1 MRKGCDGGEPGKKE
15 TGGGKIKTFLVATYA
30 VASQP
35 PECRPT
41 GMPCAR
47 AKSQKNSNQYVHA
60 FKRNNLFHSG
70 GGGGIRDRVKEEI
83 FYLI

>member
-15 TGGGKIKTFLVATYA
+15 TGGKKIKTFLVATYA

-41 GMPCAR
+41 GTPTAR
-47 AKSQKNSNQYVHA
+47 AK
-60 FKRNNLFHSG
+60 
-70 GGGGIRDRVKEEI
+70 ID
-83 FYLI
+83 